1 MSEYL
6 DNEKLYDDIGKIFLS
21 EWTLKMTLILLGQ
34 NDVNLVITHETSP
47 EWRNAILSNKPSLL
61 ALR

>member
-6 DNEKLYDDIGKIFLS
+6 DNEKLYEDIGKIFPQLDLQL
-21 EWTLKMTLILLGQ
+21 TFDQLAH
-34 NDVNLVITHETSP
+34 NDTNLVITHETSP

>member
-6 DNEKLYDDIGKIFLS
+6 DNEKLYEDIGKFFSKDYL
-21 EWTLKMTLILLGQ
+21 LINNLHLVQ

>member
-6 DNEKLYDDIGKIFLS
+6 DNEKLYEDIA
-21 EWTLKMTLILLGQ
+21 Q
-34 NDVNLVITHETSP
+34 NDTNLVITHETSP

-61 ALR
+61 ALRLNIIFLVLFFLLIIKF

>member
-6 DNEKLYDDIGKIFLS
+6 DNEKLYEDIGKSFPRQSLMN
-21 EWTLKMTLILLGQ
+21 TFVYLAQ
-34 NDVNLVITHETSP
+34 NDANLVITHETSP